1 MIQGFMGNLYN
12 LMLAMLAMDRIRKN
26 WQIYWA

>member
-12 LMLAMLAMDRIRKN
+12 LMFAMLAMDRIRKN
-26 WQIYWA
+26 WQIDWA